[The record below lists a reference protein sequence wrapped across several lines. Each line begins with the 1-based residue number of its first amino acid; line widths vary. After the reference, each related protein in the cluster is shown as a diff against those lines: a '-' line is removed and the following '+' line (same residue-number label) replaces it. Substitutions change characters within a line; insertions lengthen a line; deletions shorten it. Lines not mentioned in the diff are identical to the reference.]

1 MTMQQEI
8 ESRLQEAFN
17 PQHLEVVNESSNHNV
32 PPGSESH
39 FKLVIV
45 SDEFSDKKL
54 IQRHRAVNQ
63 ALAEPLQQGVHA
75 LAMHTYTP
83 EEWSKRQQAPAS
95 PQCMGGGK

>member
-1 MTMQQEI
+1 MTIQQSI
-8 ESRLQEAFN
+8 EGLLQDAFQ

-45 SDEFSDKKL
+45 SDAFEGKKL
-54 IQRHRAVNQ
+54 IERHRAVNQ
-63 ALAEPLQQGVHA
+63 ALAAPLQQGVHA

-83 EEWSKRQQAPAS
+83 AEWQQRQAAPAS